1 MPNLKS
7 GMNNEDAEM
16 KINEHWKKSFLT
28 NCKVILFY
36 TLIYTLFFA
45 PALFTGRL
53 LAPGDGTSYYL
64 PAYYAPKALWS
75 PMLFGGLPIG
85 ADPQMMTWYPVASIL
100 RFFGN
105 TWNAFILSAYII
117 ASSFTYGLVK
127 NLTKSNLAGVIAGI
141 IFGMSGFLVGHLGHT
156 TIIHAAAWL
165 PAILLGMEKLRQRF
179 SYSWLVMTSVFV
191 ASSLLAGH
199 PQIFVYSIGL
209 AVSYVLVLGWWAPG
223 GPVPYYLRSLL
234 PIILGIG
241 LAGIQIVPTAEF
253 SQATPR
259 ASMSFR
265 DFTSYSL
272 PLKQLALL
280 FYPYLFGGPYGS
292 MFIYYFGLW
301 NQTELAGYFGLSTL
315 VFVIVAIGIKG
326 KEPQVLFWSF
336 AAGIALLLALG
347 DQTPLA
353 RLMYYIPGYNLFRVP
368 ARHLLELN
376 LAVSVL
382 AGFGIAA
389 LQQAS
394 RDIRHKWIY
403 RALAVV
409 SCIMLSVFLSAIFF
423 ENKLRTAAAKYAVQD
438 FSLLPWKNPAIG
450 IPILLTGLIASFIL
464 WWVNKPSTWKSYI
477 LLAIIVLDLG
487 SFSWFYEWR
496 YASPYKQELRL
507 LANSEKY
514 KQELNSTYQRLLPVR
529 GASNLQEQI
538 PPNQSRLWG
547 IPSAGGYGPL
557 MLSRY
562 FELTNISTS
571 GNLFG
576 TNWFSDKNLS
586 LDLLATKYFFL
597 PFGSSYSKVASTS
610 NNLGW
615 SAEDLQITLG
625 SGLNIVTAKE
635 TEINLSPQLANGIGI
650 VSTLGMSTLIPQGS
664 EVLEVRIINTEGRE
678 EQHFLTAG
686 KDTAEWAWDRRD
698 IQTTIKHR
706 RAKIFDSFPIPNVS
720 GDEFKGHRY
729 VSEVKLNSSQNIQ
742 KLKLKWVGPPGAINI
757 FKISL
762 NDSNTG
768 QSWPLNSL
776 SGALSDPK
784 RWRHVE
790 NLSQTLV
797 YQNLRAMPRAWM
809 VPEVRTLKPAQILQA
824 IQQSVLPDNSRFDPG
839 KQALVEETLQL
850 KVANSDPNPTVKI
863 VKLTDTRVDIVTKS
877 KTPGFLVLSDV
888 NYPGWKAKVDG
899 QEVPVFQT
907 NYILRGVMV
916 PAGEHDVKFE
926 FQPRSFY
933 VGAAISGLTAS
944 ILVILLISRP
954 IKSRGQKVCVKS

>member
-7 GMNNEDAEM
+7 GMISEDEEM
-16 KINEHWKKSFLT
+16 QIPENWKKDFHS

-36 TLIYTLFFA
+36 TVSYILFFA
-45 PALFTGRL
+45 PALLAGML

-64 PAYYAPKALWS
+64 PAFYSSKALWT

-85 ADPQMMTWYPVASIL
+85 ADPQMMTWYPVALLL

-105 TWNAFILSAYII
+105 TWNAFILLAYIL

-127 NLTKSNLAGVIAGI
+127 NLTKSNLAGLIAGL

-165 PAILLGMEKLRQRF
+165 PAILLGLEKLRQRF
-179 SYSWLVMTSVFV
+179 SYGWLVLTSGFV

-223 GPVPYYLRSLL
+223 GRLAYYLRSLL
-234 PIILGIG
+234 PVILGIG

-253 SQATPR
+253 SLATSR
-259 ASMSFR
+259 ASMSFQ

-272 PLKQLALL
+272 PLKHLALF

-292 MFIYYFGLW
+292 MFIYYFGAW

-315 VFVIVAIGIKG
+315 VFVIVAIGIKR

-336 AAGIALLLALG
+336 AAGIALLLAFG

-394 RDIRHKWIY
+394 RKIRHKWIY

-409 SCIMLSVFLSAIFF
+409 SCIMLSIFLSAIFF
-423 ENKLRTAAAKYAVQD
+423 ENKLKITAAHLVGQD
-438 FSLLPWKNPAIG
+438 FSLLPWKNPAVA
-450 IPILLTGLIASFIL
+450 IPILLTGLIVIFIL
-464 WWVNKPSTWKSYI
+464 WWVNKPSTWKNYI

-487 SFSWFYEWR
+487 SFSWFYEWQ
-496 YASPYKQELRL
+496 YASPYKQELTL

-514 KQELNSTYQRLLPVR
+514 KQELNSTQQRLLPVR

-547 IPSAGGYGPL
+547 IPSVSGYGPL
-557 MLSRY
+557 MINRY

-571 GNLFG
+571 GNVFG
-576 TNWFSDKNLS
+576 TNWYSDKNLS

-597 PFGSSYSKVASTS
+597 PLGSSYSKVASTS
-610 NNLGW
+610 NNIGW
-615 SAEDLQITLG
+615 SAEDLKITLG
-625 SGLNIVTAKE
+625 SGLNTSTTKE
-635 TEINLSPQLANGIGI
+635 TEINLSPQWANGIGI

-664 EVLEVRIINTEGRE
+664 EVLEVKIINTEGRE

-686 KDTAEWAWDRRD
+686 KD
-698 IQTTIKHR
+698 
-706 RAKIFDSFPIPNVS
+706 
-720 GDEFKGHRY
+720 
-729 VSEVKLNSSQNIQ
+729 VSELKLNSTKNVQ
-742 KLKLKWVGPPGAINI
+742 KLKLKWVGPPGEINI

-768 QSWPLNSL
+768 QSWPLSSL
-776 SGALSDPK
+776 SGALSDAK

-809 VPEVRTLKPAQILQA
+809 VPEVQTLQPAQILQA
-824 IQQSVLPDNSRFDPG
+824 IQQSVLPAHSTFDPG
-839 KQALVEETLQL
+839 KQALVEETLQF
-850 KVANSDPNPTVKI
+850 KVANPDPNPTVKI
-863 VKLTDTRVDIVTKS
+863 VKLADTKVDIVTTS

-907 NYILRGVMV
+907 NYVLRGVMV
-916 PAGEHDVKFE
+916 PAGEHIVKFE

-933 VGAAISGLTAS
+933 IGATISGVTG
-944 ILVILLISRP
+944 LVLIVLLIRVDFLVPLGSAHSTR
-954 IKSRGQKVCVKS
+954 V